1 MESNFDLSPAVAGE
15 RAVGWTTGAFEF
27 SACWDRPLEPA
38 LHPHEGGHLTHA
50 ALRGEKLRGDP
61 ARASAWRKDRR
72 KSAHSRRHPRS
83 PPASWCRSYRYKL
96 SAWSSPP
103 ATQLCSRPL
112 VRARRPCNQSHQ
124 GTAEDYTGAGAR
136 VIALPRSNNG
146 RWGGL
151 PNASHYAWLS
161 SALRCLSPAWL
172 RSCYTIEI
180 GAYSPTNSVRT
191 W

>member
-50 ALRGEKLRGDP
+50 ALRGGKLRGDP

-83 PPASWCRSYRYKL
+83 SPASWCRSYRYKL

-112 VRARRPCNQSHQ
+112 VHARRPCNQSHQ

-146 RWGGL
+146 RWGVSQMRLIL
-151 PNASHYAWLS
+151 PGFL
-161 SALRCLSPAWL
+161 LRCL
-172 RSCYTIEI
+172 RSVMLLLQIPYLVI
-180 GAYSPTNSVRT
+180 GFTLGR
-191 W
+191 